1 MHSGGQSIVDGE
13 GGTPKWVIIDGH
25 MTSRRTIL
33 GGVAATAAMPGFAQ
47 SSAASPE
54 IAVVGAGAFGAW
66 TALHLAEAG
75 AKVTLL
81 DAYGPGNPRA
91 TSGDETRQIRA
102 GYGSRE
108 MYSVWALRAM
118 GLWRK
123 RQQEFGRNLF
133 HPIGRLQMAAVAG
146 KEMVAQGEVLKKL
159 GVPFETLTP
168 EEIHKRW
175 PVVRPEGVGI
185 GVYEPDAAILMA
197 RESIQAVA
205 EQFRKRGGTITIAR
219 AEPGSG
225 SGRLENLRLQ
235 DGGVLRA
242 EQFVFACGPW
252 LRKLFPALLG
262 SKIATPR
269 RDVIYFG
276 TPSGETRFSYPRLPN
291 FSESTYYGFPSLY
304 SRGLKICPTNPD
316 SNFDPDTDER
326 IAAPHQLK
334 RARDYLTLRFP
345 VMRDQPVVATHV
357 CQLENTTDEHFIID
371 KHPEW
376 GNVWIAGGGSG
387 HGFKHG
393 PVLGDYIAK
402 RVLGGSPDPQLEGFF
417 RLKK

>member
-1 MHSGGQSIVDGE
+1 
-13 GGTPKWVIIDGH
+13 

-33 GGVAATAAMPGFAQ
+33 GGVAATAAVSSFAQ
-47 SSAASPE
+47 TTSVAPE
-54 IAVVGAGAFGAW
+54 VAVVGAGAFGAW

-118 GLWRK
+118 ELWRK
-123 RQQEFGRNLF
+123 RQQEFGRSLF
-133 HPIGRLQMAAVAG
+133 HPIGRLQMAAAAT
-146 KEMVAQGEVLKKL
+146 KEMEAQGKVLSKL

-175 PVVRPEGVGI
+175 PQVRPEGVGI
-185 GVYEPDAAILMA
+185 GVYEPDAAILLA
-197 RESIQAVA
+197 RESIQTVA
-205 EQFRKRGGTITIAR
+205 EAFRKRGGTITIAR
-219 AEPGSG
+219 AEPGAG
-225 SGRLENLRLQ
+225 GTGKLENLRLQ

-242 EQFVFACGPW
+242 DQFVFACGPW

-262 SKIATPR
+262 NRIATPR

-276 TPSGETRFSYPRLPN
+276 TPAGDTRFTYPRLPN

-304 SRGLKICPTNPD
+304 SKGLKICPTNPD

-326 IAAPHQLK
+326 IAAPHQVK
-334 RARDYLTLRFP
+334 RARDFLALRFP
-345 VMRDQPVVATHV
+345 EMRDQPVVATHV
-357 CQLENTTDEHFIID
+357 CQLENTADEHFIID
-371 KHPEW
+371 KHPQW

-393 PVLGDYIAK
+393 PVLGDYIAR
-402 RVLGGSPDPQLEGFF
+402 RVLGGSPDAQMEAFF
-417 RLKK
+417 RLTKPAGSK